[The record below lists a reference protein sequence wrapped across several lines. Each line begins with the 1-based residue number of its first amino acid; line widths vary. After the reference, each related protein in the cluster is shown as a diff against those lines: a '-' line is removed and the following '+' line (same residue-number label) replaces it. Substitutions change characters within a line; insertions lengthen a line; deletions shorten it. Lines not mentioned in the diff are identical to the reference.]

1 MSLAQRLN
9 IALRRVP
16 IWLVYLVGALPPVWY
31 LYLGATGG
39 LGVEPIAAL
48 EHALGLLGLQ
58 MMVATLAVTP
68 LRRLTGISLLRFR
81 RAMGLV
87 TFYYISCH
95 LLVWLVLDVQAPARI
110 WADIVERPYITVG
123 MAGFAAMIPLAM
135 TSNDRAVRKLGP
147 RRWARLHRLT
157 YFAALA
163 GAVHFLLLVRAW
175 PLEPLLYL
183 AAILGLLGLRLGRRR
198 GARA

>member
-68 LRRLTGISLLRFR
+68 LRRLTGVSLLRFR

-123 MAGFAAMIPLAM
+123 MAGFAAMIPLAV

-157 YFAALA
+157 YVAALA

-183 AAILGLLGLRLGRRR
+183 AAILGLLALRLGRRR